1 MSGVSVY
8 VESPSG
14 AFVRDAKCDLCGADE
29 VELLATRDRRG
40 KPLRTVV
47 CTRCG
52 LLSHESIPSDEEL
65 ADYYAHEYRHAYHG
79 EGQPSAK
86 RVLRA
91 WNVGRAIYQR
101 VQSFVHPGD
110 RVFEIGAGLGCT
122 VKAFDLEGF
131 EASGI
136 EPGVEFQSFS
146 RGTLHADIENARLE
160 DLAPVPAYDFVLLVH
175 VIEHFSQPTIDPI
188 QRLDPDA
195 SMEDT
200 YSHYIRHV
208 KIGFDPTE
216 GIVKMEVIAADPEV
230 SAAFSRALI
239 TYAEAQVDNLSLRLR
254 EDQM

>member
-14 AFVRDAKCDLCGADE
+14 AFLRDAQCDLAARTKSRCWQRGIA
-29 VELLATRDRRG
+29 G

-52 LLSHESIPSDEEL
+52 LISTNRSPVTKNSPTTM
-65 ADYYAHEYRHAYHG
+65 HEYRHAYHG
-79 EGQPSAK
+79 ERQPSAK

-122 VKAFDLEGF
+122 VKAFALEGF

-136 EPGVEFQSFS
+136 EPGVEFQGFS

-160 DLAPVPAYDFVLLVH
+160 DLAPVPSYDFVLLVQRSSISASPPARSAGSGICSEPRGSCTWN
-175 VIEHFSQPTIDPI
+175 VPMCTDRMRPPVVCSTTRTSTI
-188 QRLDPDA
+188 
-195 SMEDT
+195 
-200 YSHYIRHV
+200 
-208 KIGFDPTE
+208 
-216 GIVKMEVIAADPEV
+216 
-230 SAAFSRALI
+230 
-239 TYAEAQVDNLSLRLR
+239 SLPGH
-254 EDQM
+254 